1 MSYSKRIS
9 FGDDAADDAIRA
21 QLQANTERLLEP
33 FKFKVSTRR
42 RNRSG
47 AGPYWDAVW
56 HSSVIA
62 AATELNVQTVNINN
76 QVCMRS
82 QAEADAV
89 RARAEAMHAKKLEER
104 VLRLRPP
111 SIR

>member
-1 MSYSKRIS
+1 MRCGI
-9 FGDDAADDAIRA
+9 
-21 QLQANTERLLEP
+21 Q
-33 FKFKVSTRR
+33 
-42 RNRSG
+42 
-47 AGPYWDAVW
+47 
-56 HSSVIA
+56 SVIA

-104 VLRLRPP
+104 VLRLRPRSYAEQRATP
-111 SIR
+111 LAATSLG